1 MTPATLAADVAA
13 AIDRELR
20 TLRREIEAYPDER
33 QIWEQ
38 VPGIPNSGGTLALH
52 LAGNLQHYTGAR
64 WAGTGYV
71 RDRDAEFA
79 RRGVSRSE
87 IIEEIERARAA
98 VAAGLALVDD
108 AMSAEDYPEPIA
120 QARIRTGDYLVHLAM
135 HLAYH
140 LGQLDI
146 HRRVVTG
153 SPEGVGAIRPAEL
166 RSARPVED

>member
-1 MTPATLAADVAA
+1 MMPST
-13 AIDRELR
+13 
-20 TLRREIEAYPDER
+20 
-33 QIWEQ
+33 
-38 VPGIPNSGGTLALH
+38 
-52 LAGNLQHYTGAR
+52 
-64 WAGTGYV
+64 
-71 RDRDAEFA
+71 
-79 RRGVSRSE
+79 
-87 IIEEIERARAA
+87 
-98 VAAGLALVDD
+98 
-108 AMSAEDYPEPIA
+108 AEDYPEPIA